1 MSRPIRHR
9 TPKHRVATSPA
20 ENLATP
26 TRRRRSSSGRKWGE
40 CSRRMSAAER
50 AEDARL
56 NAALRR
62 HAWEEYHWM
71 TSPHGPWALR
81 PTLSADC

>member
-50 AEDARL
+50 AEDARD
-56 NAALRR
+56 R
-62 HAWEEYHWM
+62 
-71 TSPHGPWALR
+71 G
-81 PTLSADC
+81 DCAENVAQNDQQQGLVLAEKEIGRAHV